1 MVPPVSRGGE
11 RGALPACRRH
21 AHTAC
26 WARRLP
32 EKSIGPA
39 GAKMGVAMSRHRI
52 AIALAATASL
62 AACERSGQPPAPK
75 AESLAA
81 ISPERLGLRTDSGLV
96 VEASAEGGPA
106 GGDGIRPVPGA
117 TGIRP

>member
-1 MVPPVSRGGE
+1 
-11 RGALPACRRH
+11 
-21 AHTAC
+21 
-26 WARRLP
+26 
-32 EKSIGPA
+32 
-39 GAKMGVAMSRHRI
+39 MSRHRI

-81 ISPERLGLRTDSGLV
+81 IEPERHGLRAGTVLRTDSGLV
-96 VEASAEGGPA
+96 VEASATGGLA
-106 GGDGIRPVPGA
+106 SGDGIRPVPGA